1 MEYEY
6 EVYCYCT
13 LTGIITKIGDIC
25 VPIYKKCTEAS
36 DKVHLFLAICKM
48 CLLFLFVIKS
58 FFEIF
63 FSMTDFLENAYSI
76 LRIKCCMMPCGCVSV
91 MCPGPHQ
98 SRSMDLCK
106 LETNKV
112 V

>member
-1 MEYEY
+1 MKSMEYEY

-25 VPIYKKCTEAS
+25 VPIYKKCTEAR

-58 FFEIF
+58 FFENLL
-63 FSMTDFLENAYSI
+63 SMNDFWKMLMGSENQVLYDAMWTCFVFMSGSSP
-76 LRIKCCMMPCGCVSV
+76 KP
-91 MCPGPHQ
+91 
-98 SRSMDLCK
+98 
-106 LETNKV
+106 
-112 V
+112 

>member
-58 FFEIF
+58 FFEF
-63 FSMTDFLENAYSI
+63 ET
-76 LRIKCCMMPCGCVSV
+76 RVKC
-91 MCPGPHQ
+91 
-98 SRSMDLCK
+98 
-106 LETNKV
+106 NKAAK
-112 V
+112 

>member
-58 FFEIF
+58 FFENLL
-63 FSMTDFLENAYSI
+63 SMNDFWKMLMV
-76 LRIKCCMMPCGCVSV
+76 LRIKCCMMPCGRVLCL
-91 MCPGPHQ
+91 CPGPHQ

-106 LETNKV
+106 LETNKTV
-112 V
+112 